1 MEAKDK
7 KRCTAIILAAGQ
19 GKRMG
24 ADVQKQYIE
33 LEGKPVIYYSLKA
46 FQDSEII
53 DDIILVV
60 GSEKEIHD
68 CSKLVKEYHFTKVD
82 AIVLGGK
89 ERYDS
94 VWQAL
99 KVIQDGRLKVKN
111 QDGYVFI
118 HDGVRL
124 FVDGDIIRR
133 GYETVRKCKACVAGM
148 PCKDTIKLV
157 DEEDCT
163 VQTPERKYVRA
174 VQTPQVFETS
184 LIIEAYSRLM
194 REESISVTDD
204 GMVVEQM
211 LNVSVK
217 LYEGSY
223 ENITNFHL
231 FKHYVLVALE
241 RTQRKANY
249 FLSQEENPFVFDEES
264 SIYQEIQCWI
274 NEVMKATHAEKNA
287 EIQGIIGNLSV
298 YQSELIS
305 EHLLS
310 SHNEAITAT
319 KTLFFS
325 YMPFTISDEEF
336 YQEIV
341 PIIYQHRFITPFID
355 ITLRI
360 MDLEFFQER
369 YPIVFDSCRQFLFA
383 LDCSTF
389 EFSKLSLF
397 FDLLLVLSRLYD
409 QRNEKSTINL
419 YVNFTQGEKYTQFIK
434 EQIKIF
440 ESFSIHFHSAIR
452 PDTDLVVSDY
462 LPKTLFSVKCL
473 IWLAPPRASDWQNFG
488 NEIVRINK
496 ELQQTK
502 QRKSE

>member
-1 MEAKDK
+1 MEFLLLDDRENLKL
-7 KRCTAIILAAGQ
+7 AIIRKLEQQYSFSERKDRLCKQLAISPYLLERNITEINADLQRFGLINEMEISEKNNEILLSQSLRISSSIIEEYYLKDSLEFNLLKTIFFHQSTSIKKYGEKHGMSRTVVYKIVDHIRKELGQ
-19 GKRMG
+19 YGIKLSKNLQLSGNEMAIR
-24 ADVQKQYIE
+24 QYFTM
-33 LEGKPVIYYSLKA
+33 LYYRIYK
-46 FQDSEII
+46 DSEE
-53 DDIILVV
+53 L
-60 GSEKEIHD
+60 
-68 CSKLVKEYHFTKVD
+68 Y
-82 AIVLGGK
+82 
-89 ERYDS
+89 
-94 VWQAL
+94 
-99 KVIQDGRLKVKN
+99 N
-111 QDGYVFI
+111 QTD
-118 HDGVRL
+118 L
-124 FVDGDIIRR
+124 
-133 GYETVRKCKACVAGM
+133 
-148 PCKDTIKLV
+148 
-157 DEEDCT
+157 
-163 VQTPERKYVRA
+163 RA
-174 VQTPQVFETS
+174 VNQLLAQ
-184 LIIEAYSRLM
+184 L
-194 REESISVTDD
+194 
-204 GMVVEQM
+204 
-211 LNVSVK
+211 K
-217 LYEGSY
+217 GSY

-249 FLSQEENPFVFDEES
+249 FLSQEENPFAFDEES
-264 SIYQEIQCWI
+264 SIYQEIQSWI

-369 YPIVFDSCRQFLFA
+369 YPIVFNSCRQFLFA
-383 LDCSTF
+383 LDCSAF

>member
-19 GKRMG
+19 GRRMG

-33 LEGKPVIYYSLKA
+33 LEGKPVIYYTLKA
-46 FQDSEII
+46 FQDSEVI
-53 DDIILVV
+53 DDIILAV
-60 GSEKEIHD
+60 GSEEEIHD
-68 CSKLVKEYHFTKVD
+68 CSELVQEYQFTKVD

-99 KVIQDGRLKVKN
+99 KVIRDGGLKVKN

-133 GYETVRKCKACVAGM
+133 GYETVREYKACVAGM

-194 REESISVTDD
+194 REDSISVTDD

-223 ENITNFHL
+223 ENI
-231 FKHYVLVALE
+231 K
-241 RTQRKANY
+241 
-249 FLSQEENPFVFDEES
+249 
-264 SIYQEIQCWI
+264 
-274 NEVMKATHAEKNA
+274 
-287 EIQGIIGNLSV
+287 
-298 YQSELIS
+298 
-305 EHLLS
+305 
-310 SHNEAITAT
+310 IT
-319 KTLFFS
+319 
-325 YMPFTISDEEF
+325 
-336 YQEIV
+336 
-341 PIIYQHRFITPFID
+341 TPE
-355 ITLRI
+355 
-360 MDLEFFQER
+360 DLE
-369 YPIVFDSCRQFLFA
+369 IAKVF
-383 LDCSTF
+383 
-389 EFSKLSLF
+389 
-397 FDLLLVLSRLYD
+397 LY
-409 QRNEKSTINL
+409 
-419 YVNFTQGEKYTQFIK
+419 
-434 EQIKIF
+434 
-440 ESFSIHFHSAIR
+440 
-452 PDTDLVVSDY
+452 
-462 LPKTLFSVKCL
+462 
-473 IWLAPPRASDWQNFG
+473 
-488 NEIVRINK
+488 
-496 ELQQTK
+496 
-502 QRKSE
+502 RKK

>member
-19 GKRMG
+19 GRRMG

-33 LEGKPVIYYSLKA
+33 LEGKPVIYYTLKA
-46 FQDSEII
+46 FQDSEVI
-53 DDIILVV
+53 DDIILAV
-60 GSEKEIHD
+60 GSEEEIHD
-68 CSKLVKEYHFTKVD
+68 CSELVQEYQFTKVD

-99 KVIQDGRLKVKN
+99 KVIRDGGLKVKN

-133 GYETVRKCKACVAGM
+133 GYETVREYKACVAGM

-223 ENITNFHL
+223 ENI
-231 FKHYVLVALE
+231 K
-241 RTQRKANY
+241 
-249 FLSQEENPFVFDEES
+249 
-264 SIYQEIQCWI
+264 
-274 NEVMKATHAEKNA
+274 
-287 EIQGIIGNLSV
+287 
-298 YQSELIS
+298 
-305 EHLLS
+305 
-310 SHNEAITAT
+310 IT
-319 KTLFFS
+319 
-325 YMPFTISDEEF
+325 
-336 YQEIV
+336 
-341 PIIYQHRFITPFID
+341 TPE
-355 ITLRI
+355 
-360 MDLEFFQER
+360 DLE
-369 YPIVFDSCRQFLFA
+369 IAKVF
-383 LDCSTF
+383 
-389 EFSKLSLF
+389 
-397 FDLLLVLSRLYD
+397 LY
-409 QRNEKSTINL
+409 
-419 YVNFTQGEKYTQFIK
+419 
-434 EQIKIF
+434 
-440 ESFSIHFHSAIR
+440 
-452 PDTDLVVSDY
+452 
-462 LPKTLFSVKCL
+462 
-473 IWLAPPRASDWQNFG
+473 
-488 NEIVRINK
+488 
-496 ELQQTK
+496 
-502 QRKSE
+502 RKK

>member
-217 LYEGSY
+217 LYEGSC
-223 ENITNFHL
+223 ENI
-231 FKHYVLVALE
+231 K
-241 RTQRKANY
+241 
-249 FLSQEENPFVFDEES
+249 
-264 SIYQEIQCWI
+264 
-274 NEVMKATHAEKNA
+274 
-287 EIQGIIGNLSV
+287 
-298 YQSELIS
+298 
-305 EHLLS
+305 
-310 SHNEAITAT
+310 IT
-319 KTLFFS
+319 
-325 YMPFTISDEEF
+325 
-336 YQEIV
+336 
-341 PIIYQHRFITPFID
+341 TPE
-355 ITLRI
+355 
-360 MDLEFFQER
+360 DLE
-369 YPIVFDSCRQFLFA
+369 IAKVF
-383 LDCSTF
+383 
-389 EFSKLSLF
+389 
-397 FDLLLVLSRLYD
+397 LY
-409 QRNEKSTINL
+409 
-419 YVNFTQGEKYTQFIK
+419 
-434 EQIKIF
+434 
-440 ESFSIHFHSAIR
+440 
-452 PDTDLVVSDY
+452 
-462 LPKTLFSVKCL
+462 
-473 IWLAPPRASDWQNFG
+473 
-488 NEIVRINK
+488 
-496 ELQQTK
+496 
-502 QRKSE
+502 RKK

>member
-19 GKRMG
+19 GRRMG

-33 LEGKPVIYYSLKA
+33 LEGKPVIYYTLKA
-46 FQDSEII
+46 FQDSEVI
-53 DDIILVV
+53 DDIILAV
-60 GSEKEIHD
+60 GSEEEIHD
-68 CSKLVKEYHFTKVD
+68 CSELVQEYQFTKVD

-99 KVIQDGRLKVKN
+99 KVIRDGGLKVKN

-194 REESISVTDD
+194 REDSISVTDD

-211 LNVSVK
+211 MNVPVK

-223 ENITNFHL
+223 ENI
-231 FKHYVLVALE
+231 K
-241 RTQRKANY
+241 
-249 FLSQEENPFVFDEES
+249 
-264 SIYQEIQCWI
+264 
-274 NEVMKATHAEKNA
+274 
-287 EIQGIIGNLSV
+287 
-298 YQSELIS
+298 
-305 EHLLS
+305 
-310 SHNEAITAT
+310 IT
-319 KTLFFS
+319 
-325 YMPFTISDEEF
+325 
-336 YQEIV
+336 
-341 PIIYQHRFITPFID
+341 TPE
-355 ITLRI
+355 
-360 MDLEFFQER
+360 DLE
-369 YPIVFDSCRQFLFA
+369 IAKVF
-383 LDCSTF
+383 
-389 EFSKLSLF
+389 
-397 FDLLLVLSRLYD
+397 LY
-409 QRNEKSTINL
+409 
-419 YVNFTQGEKYTQFIK
+419 
-434 EQIKIF
+434 
-440 ESFSIHFHSAIR
+440 
-452 PDTDLVVSDY
+452 
-462 LPKTLFSVKCL
+462 
-473 IWLAPPRASDWQNFG
+473 
-488 NEIVRINK
+488 
-496 ELQQTK
+496 
-502 QRKSE
+502 RKK

>member
-211 LNVSVK
+211 MNVPVLGLIENYSYVQCPHCGEPIK
-217 LYEGSY
+217 VFGESHIDEVAAKYGLKVLGRIPLDPQIASLCDRGVIELFEGDW
-223 ENITNFHL
+223 
-231 FKHYVLVALE
+231 LE
-241 RTQRKANY
+241 EAA
-249 FLSQEENPFVFDEES
+249 D
-264 SIYQEIQCWI
+264 
-274 NEVMKATHAEKNA
+274 AAEAAHKDA
-287 EIQGIIGNLSV
+287 
-298 YQSELIS
+298 
-305 EHLLS
+305 
-310 SHNEAITAT
+310 
-319 KTLFFS
+319 
-325 YMPFTISDEEF
+325 
-336 YQEIV
+336 
-341 PIIYQHRFITPFID
+341 
-355 ITLRI
+355 
-360 MDLEFFQER
+360 
-369 YPIVFDSCRQFLFA
+369 
-383 LDCSTF
+383 
-389 EFSKLSLF
+389 
-397 FDLLLVLSRLYD
+397 
-409 QRNEKSTINL
+409 
-419 YVNFTQGEKYTQFIK
+419 
-434 EQIKIF
+434 
-440 ESFSIHFHSAIR
+440 
-452 PDTDLVVSDY
+452 
-462 LPKTLFSVKCL
+462 
-473 IWLAPPRASDWQNFG
+473 
-488 NEIVRINK
+488 
-496 ELQQTK
+496 
-502 QRKSE
+502 